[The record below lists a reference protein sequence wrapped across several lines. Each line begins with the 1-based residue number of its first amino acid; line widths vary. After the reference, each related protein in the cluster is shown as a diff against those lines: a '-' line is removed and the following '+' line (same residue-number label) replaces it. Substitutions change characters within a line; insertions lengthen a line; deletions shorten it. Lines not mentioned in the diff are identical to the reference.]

1 MSKLSLLFFL
11 FLSSYQLVLSQ
22 NYWQQSVNY
31 KMTVDMDVESFK
43 YSGHQE
49 LVYTNNSPD
58 TLRKVFYHMFFNA
71 FKPESEMA
79 VRVKTGKD
87 INVRFKYMPNI
98 DSLKKKEQGYI
109 TSLNLKQDGV
119 LLSPVESETI
129 LEVPLNRPLLPGKKT
144 NLTMRFEGQLPKI
157 VNRAGRNSED
167 GIAISM
173 SQWYP
178 KIAEY
183 DYDGWNAEPYL
194 GREFHGV
201 WGDFDVTINIDKNYT
216 VAASGYLENPEE
228 YGRGYGE
235 KQKKVKGKKLSWRFI
250 APSVHDF
257 TWAADPDYVHDT
269 YPGPNGVTLR
279 FFYKNNP
286 EIKEN
291 WKKLQPKT
299 ADFMRFFNNTIGP
312 YPYKE
317 YNVVQGGEGGMEYA
331 MLTLISGDR
340 NFRDLAG
347 VTAHELA
354 HSWFQHI
361 LATNE
366 IKHEW
371 MDEGFASYISTIAE
385 DIILEE
391 NAPFPLI
398 SSYNRYF
405 QLATSGKEQP
415 QSTNSN
421 RYDYNFGYEAT
432 AYSKGAVFLAQ
443 LGYIIGPAHLAKT
456 IKNYYSL
463 HKFTHPTPNDFR
475 RVAESVSGIQLK
487 WYITDWT
494 QTTNT
499 IDYAI
504 RSVNEVEDKTLV
516 VLERVGSMPMPLDIL
531 VVFKDGTQQMH
542 YVPITLMRGEKSN
555 PYDGLNWIVEKD
567 WSWAPPQYTLTI
579 RSPKKEIASIV
590 IDPSFY
596 MADIERSNNNY
607 SSKKR

>member
-1 MSKLSLLFFL
+1 
-11 FLSSYQLVLSQ
+11 
-22 NYWQQSVNY
+22 
-31 KMTVDMDVESFK
+31 
-43 YSGHQE
+43 
-49 LVYTNNSPD
+49 
-58 TLRKVFYHMFFNA
+58 
-71 FKPESEMA
+71 
-79 VRVKTGKD
+79 
-87 INVRFKYMPNI
+87 
-98 DSLKKKEQGYI
+98 
-109 TSLNLKQDGV
+109 
-119 LLSPVESETI
+119 
-129 LEVPLNRPLLPGKKT
+129 
-144 NLTMRFEGQLPKI
+144 
-157 VNRAGRNSED
+157 
-167 GIAISM
+167 
-173 SQWYP
+173 
-178 KIAEY
+178 
-183 DYDGWNAEPYL
+183 
-194 GREFHGV
+194 
-201 WGDFDVTINIDKNYT
+201 
-216 VAASGYLENPEE
+216 
-228 YGRGYGE
+228 
-235 KQKKVKGKKLSWRFI
+235 
-250 APSVHDF
+250 
-257 TWAADPDYVHDT
+257 
-269 YPGPNGVTLR
+269 
-279 FFYKNNP
+279 
-286 EIKEN
+286 
-291 WKKLQPKT
+291 
-299 ADFMRFFNNTIGP
+299 MRFFNNTIGP

-443 LGYIIGPAHLAKT
+443 LGYIIGPGNLAKT

-504 RSVNEVEDKTLV
+504 RSVNAVEDETLV
-516 VLERVGSMPMPLDIL
+516 VLERIGSMPMPLDIL
-531 VVFKDGTQQMH
+531 VVFKDGTQKMH

-555 PYDGLNWIVEKD
+555 PYDGLNWFVEKD
-567 WSWAPPQYTLTI
+567 WPWAFPQYTLTI
-579 RSPKKEIASIV
+579 KKPKKEIASII

-596 MADIERSNNNY
+596 MADVERGNNNY
-607 SSKKR
+607 SSNKR